1 MAVLGQIRKRSFFLI
16 LVIGMALF
24 AFVIAD
30 VFNRAGPNSSSDDPI
45 GVVNDI
51 DMDLNYFRSL
61 VEQTERSY
69 NLSTM
74 ESVSTVWD
82 QLVKSTI
89 FNQQFKYLGI
99 DAGKE
104 QIEMMLSQNE
114 SITNDPRFQNSSG
127 IFDFGLFVNF
137 LAQLEIENPAAFQ
150 DWKLQEE
157 SLVAIAKENIYFNLI
172 KAATGVTE
180 KEGKDSYHLDNDKIN
195 LKYVSVSYKD
205 IDDSLFTVTENEIR
219 KYINQNRNKYE
230 TQSSRGLSYVIFP
243 EIPSKSDEDEIRS
256 ELEKLLYDRVE
267 YNDVSKLTDTIL
279 GLKDVKE
286 ISEFIDRYSEDPFDS
301 IYKPK
306 GNLANDYADILYGLN
321 PGDVFGPYKDGN
333 KYKISRFLDRKKGG
347 SIRASHILISYSGA
361 TRANSLVTRNK
372 NEAEEIAKKIYS
384 KVRKNVGN
392 FSRLAAENSDG
403 PSKNLGGDLGFFQ
416 EGTMT
421 QKFYSFCEKARV
433 GRVGLVET
441 EFGFHI
447 IHVTDKKDIVLVAD
461 ITREIIPS
469 EETSNKVFM
478 NVTKFEIEAKEKDFI
493 TTAENYKYKVQDVNK
508 VEVLEENL
516 PGLFRQRNIV
526 QWAFDKETK
535 VGDIRKFSI
544 SSGGY
549 AVVRLNKVSAEGD
562 VDIEN
567 NMEEV
572 KNLLIRTKKINYIK
586 QNYSEIKTLDE
597 FSQLLNKEIETASAL
612 TQNNTVLVG
621 SGEEPYIIGAAFS
634 MDLNQPSELLEGKN
648 AIFMIEVN
656 YKEKAP
662 ELSNYIA
669 YKNAL
674 RTSKRNEIASSLS
687 IFDAL
692 KSASEIVDNRK
703 IYY

>member
-172 KAATGVTE
+172 KAATEVTE

-219 KYINQNRNKYE
+219 KYINQNRKKYE

-361 TRANSLVTRNK
+361 TRANSFVTRNK

-384 KVRKNVGN
+384 KARKNVGN

-447 IHVTDKKDIVLVAD
+447 IHVTDKKDIVLIAD
-461 ITREIIPS
+461 LTREIIPS

-478 NVTKFEIEAKEKDFI
+478 NVTKFEIEAKEKDFLP
-493 TTAENYKYKVQDVNK
+493 TAENYKYKVQDVNK

-612 TQNNTVLVG
+612 TQNNTILVG
-621 SGEEPYIIGAAFS
+621 SGEEPYVIGAAFS

>member
-74 ESVSTVWD
+74 ESVSNVWD

-89 FNQQFKYLGI
+89 FNQQFEYLGI

-114 SITNDPRFQNSSG
+114 SITNDPRFQNSSE

-361 TRANSLVTRNK
+361 TRANSFVTRNK

-384 KVRKNVGN
+384 KARKNVGN

-493 TTAENYKYKVQDVNK
+493 TTAENYKYKVQDVNN

-612 TQNNTVLVG
+612 TQNNTILVG
-621 SGEEPYIIGAAFS
+621 SGEEPYVIGAAFS

>member
-30 VFNRAGPNSSSDDPI
+30 VFNRAGPNSSSDEPI
-45 GVVNDI
+45 GIVNDADI
-51 DMDLNYFRSL
+51 DLDNFRRL

-74 ESVSTVWD
+74 ESVNTVWD
-82 QLVKSTI
+82 QLIKSTI
-89 FNQQFKYLGI
+89 FNEQFKNLGI

-114 SITNDPRFQNSSG
+114 SIINDPRFQNSSG

-137 LAQLEIENPAAFQ
+137 LSQLEVENPAAFQ

-157 SLVAIAKENIYFNLI
+157 SIVAIAKENIYFNLI
-172 KAATGVTE
+172 KAATEVTE

-195 LKYVSVSYKD
+195 LKYVSISYKD
-205 IDDSLFTVTENEIR
+205 IDDTLFSVSDNEIK
-219 KYINQNRNKYE
+219 KYINQNRKEYE
-230 TQSSRGLSYVIFP
+230 IKSSRGLSYILFP
-243 EIPSKSDEDEIRS
+243 EIPSKSDEDQIRS
-256 ELEKLLYDRVE
+256 QLEKLLNDRIE
-267 YNDVSKLTDTIL
+267 YNDVSKLTDTIP
-279 GLKDVKE
+279 GLKYVNE
-286 ISEFIDRYSEDPFDS
+286 ISEFVDRYSEDPFDS
-301 IYKPK
+301 LYKPK
-306 GNLANDYADILYGLN
+306 GNLSNEYADILYGLN

-347 SIRASHILISYSGA
+347 SIRASHILISYQGA
-361 TRANSLVTRNK
+361 TRANPSVTRNK
-372 NEAEEIAKKIYS
+372 KEAEEIANKIYY
-384 KVRKNVGN
+384 KARRNIKN
-392 FSRLAAENSDG
+392 FAQLAAENSDG

-421 QKFYSFCEKARV
+421 EKFYSFCAKSRV

-441 EFGFHI
+441 EFGYHI
-447 IHVTDKKDIVLVAD
+447 IHVTDKKDIVLIAD

-478 NVTKFEIEAKEKDFI
+478 DVTRFEIEAKEKDFL
-493 TTAENYKYKVQDVNK
+493 TTAEKYKYKVQEVDK
-508 VEVLEENL
+508 IEVLEENL
-516 PGLFRQRNIV
+516 PGLFRQRSVV
-526 QWAFDKETK
+526 QWAFDEQTK

-544 SSGGY
+544 SNGGY
-549 AVVRLNKVSAEGD
+549 AVVLLDKVFETGEIDFENKK
-562 VDIEN
+562 
-567 NMEEV
+567 EEV
-572 KNLLIRTKKINYIK
+572 KNLLIRNKKIKYINDK
-586 QNYSEIKTLDE
+586 YSEIKTLDE
-597 FSQLLNKEIETASAL
+597 LSESLDKEIQTASAL

-634 MDLNQPSELLEGKN
+634 MDLNQPSKLIEGEN
-648 AIFMIEVN
+648 GVYMIEVSS
-656 YKEKAP
+656 KEKAP
-662 ELSNYIA
+662 DLSNYTA

-674 RTSKRNEIASSLS
+674 RASKRAEIASSLS

>member
-74 ESVSTVWD
+74 ESVSNVWD

-89 FNQQFKYLGI
+89 FNQQFEYLGI

-361 TRANSLVTRNK
+361 TRANSSVTRNK

-567 NMEEV
+567 NMGEV

>member
-74 ESVSTVWD
+74 ESVSNVWD

-89 FNQQFKYLGI
+89 FNQQFEYLGI

-361 TRANSLVTRNK
+361 TRANSFVTRNK

-384 KVRKNVGN
+384 KARKNVGN

-549 AVVRLNKVSAEGD
+549 AVVKLNKVSTDGD

>member
-1 MAVLGQIRKRSFFLI
+1 
-16 LVIGMALF
+16 
-24 AFVIAD
+24 
-30 VFNRAGPNSSSDDPI
+30 
-45 GVVNDI
+45 
-51 DMDLNYFRSL
+51 
-61 VEQTERSY
+61 
-69 NLSTM
+69 
-74 ESVSTVWD
+74 
-82 QLVKSTI
+82 
-89 FNQQFKYLGI
+89 
-99 DAGKE
+99 
-104 QIEMMLSQNE
+104 
-114 SITNDPRFQNSSG
+114 
-127 IFDFGLFVNF
+127 
-137 LAQLEIENPAAFQ
+137 
-150 DWKLQEE
+150 
-157 SLVAIAKENIYFNLI
+157 
-172 KAATGVTE
+172 
-180 KEGKDSYHLDNDKIN
+180 
-195 LKYVSVSYKD
+195 
-205 IDDSLFTVTENEIR
+205 
-219 KYINQNRNKYE
+219 
-230 TQSSRGLSYVIFP
+230 
-243 EIPSKSDEDEIRS
+243 
-256 ELEKLLYDRVE
+256 
-267 YNDVSKLTDTIL
+267 
-279 GLKDVKE
+279 
-286 ISEFIDRYSEDPFDS
+286 
-301 IYKPK
+301 
-306 GNLANDYADILYGLN
+306 
-321 PGDVFGPYKDGN
+321 
-333 KYKISRFLDRKKGG
+333 
-347 SIRASHILISYSGA
+347 
-361 TRANSLVTRNK
+361 
-372 NEAEEIAKKIYS
+372 
-384 KVRKNVGN
+384 
-392 FSRLAAENSDG
+392 
-403 PSKNLGGDLGFFQ
+403 
-416 EGTMT
+416 MT

-493 TTAENYKYKVQDVNK
+493 TTAENYKYKVQDVNN

-567 NMEEV
+567 NMGEV

-692 KSASEIVDNRK
+692 KSASEIEDNRK

>member
-30 VFNRAGPNSSSDDPI
+30 VFNRAGPNSSSDEPI
-45 GVVNDI
+45 GIVNDTDI
-51 DMDLNYFRSL
+51 DLDNFRRL

-74 ESVSTVWD
+74 ESVNTVWD
-82 QLVKSTI
+82 QLIKSTI
-89 FNQQFKYLGI
+89 FNEQFKNLGI

-114 SITNDPRFQNSSG
+114 SIINDPRFQNSSG

-137 LAQLEIENPAAFQ
+137 LSQLEVENPAAFQ

-157 SLVAIAKENIYFNLI
+157 SIVAIAKENIYFNLI
-172 KAATGVTE
+172 KAATEVTE

-195 LKYVSVSYKD
+195 LKYVSISYKD
-205 IDDSLFTVTENEIR
+205 IDDTLFSVSDNEIK
-219 KYINQNRNKYE
+219 KYINQNRKEYE
-230 TQSSRGLSYVIFP
+230 IKSSRGLSYILFP
-243 EIPSKSDEDEIRS
+243 EIPSKSDEDQIRS
-256 ELEKLLYDRVE
+256 QLEKLLNDRIE
-267 YNDVSKLTDTIL
+267 YNDVSKLTDTIP
-279 GLKDVKE
+279 GLKYVNE
-286 ISEFIDRYSEDPFDS
+286 ISEFVDRYSEDPFDS
-301 IYKPK
+301 LYKPK
-306 GNLANDYADILYGLN
+306 GNLSNEYADILYGLN

-347 SIRASHILISYSGA
+347 SIRASHILISYQGA
-361 TRANSLVTRNK
+361 TRANPSVTRNK
-372 NEAEEIAKKIYS
+372 KEAEEIANKIYY
-384 KVRKNVGN
+384 KARRNIKN
-392 FSRLAAENSDG
+392 FAQLAAENSDG

-421 QKFYSFCEKARV
+421 EKFYSFCAKSRV

-441 EFGFHI
+441 EFGYHI
-447 IHVTDKKDIVLVAD
+447 IHVTDKKDIVLIAD

-478 NVTKFEIEAKEKDFI
+478 DVTRFEIEAKEKDFL
-493 TTAENYKYKVQDVNK
+493 TTAEKYKYKVQEVDK
-508 VEVLEENL
+508 IEVLEENL
-516 PGLFRQRNIV
+516 PGLFRQRSIV
-526 QWAFDKETK
+526 QWAFDEQTK

-544 SSGGY
+544 SNGGY
-549 AVVRLNKVSAEGD
+549 AVVLLDKVFETGEIDFENKK
-562 VDIEN
+562 
-567 NMEEV
+567 EEV
-572 KNLLIRTKKINYIK
+572 KNLLIRNKKIKYINDK
-586 QNYSEIKTLDE
+586 YSEIKTLDE
-597 FSQLLNKEIETASAL
+597 LSESLDKEIQTASAL

-634 MDLNQPSELLEGKN
+634 MDLNQPSKLIEGEN
-648 AIFMIEVN
+648 GVYMIEVSS
-656 YKEKAP
+656 KEKAP
-662 ELSNYIA
+662 DLSNYIA

-674 RTSKRNEIASSLS
+674 RASKRAEIASSLS

>member
-74 ESVSTVWD
+74 ESVSNVWD

-89 FNQQFKYLGI
+89 FNQQFEYLGI

-127 IFDFGLFVNF
+127 IFDFGLFINF

-172 KAATGVTE
+172 KAATEVTE

-321 PGDVFGPYKDGN
+321 PGDVFGPYKDDN

-361 TRANSLVTRNK
+361 TRANSFVTRNK

-384 KVRKNVGN
+384 KARKNVGN

-478 NVTKFEIEAKEKDFI
+478 NVTKFEIEAKEKDFL

-549 AVVRLNKVSAEGD
+549 AVVTLNRVSAEGD

-612 TQNNTVLVG
+612 TQNNTILVG
-621 SGEEPYIIGAAFS
+621 SGEEPYVIGAAFS

-648 AIFMIEVN
+648 AVFMVEVN

>member
-74 ESVSTVWD
+74 ESVSNVWD

-89 FNQQFKYLGI
+89 FNQQFEYLGI

-114 SITNDPRFQNSSG
+114 SITNDPRFQNSSE

-361 TRANSLVTRNK
+361 TRANSFVTRNK

-384 KVRKNVGN
+384 KARKNVGN

-493 TTAENYKYKVQDVNK
+493 TTAENYKYKVQDVNN

-549 AVVRLNKVSAEGD
+549 AVVRLNKASAEGD

-612 TQNNTVLVG
+612 TQNNTILVG
-621 SGEEPYIIGAAFS
+621 SGEEPYVIGAAFS

>member
-74 ESVSTVWD
+74 ESVSNVWD

-89 FNQQFKYLGI
+89 FNQQFEYLGI

-114 SITNDPRFQNSSG
+114 SITNDPRFQNSSE

-361 TRANSLVTRNK
+361 TRANSFVTRNK

-384 KVRKNVGN
+384 KARKNVGN

-493 TTAENYKYKVQDVNK
+493 TTAENYKYKVQDVNN

-562 VDIEN
+562 VDIKN

>member
-219 KYINQNRNKYE
+219 KYINQNRKKYE

-361 TRANSLVTRNK
+361 TRANSFVTRNK

-384 KVRKNVGN
+384 KARKNVGN

>member
-74 ESVSTVWD
+74 ESVSNVWD

-219 KYINQNRNKYE
+219 KYINQNRKKYE

-361 TRANSLVTRNK
+361 TRANSFVTRNK

-493 TTAENYKYKVQDVNK
+493 TTAENYKYKVQDVNN

-612 TQNNTVLVG
+612 TQNNTILVG
-621 SGEEPYIIGAAFS
+621 SGEEPYVIGAAFS

>member
-74 ESVSTVWD
+74 ESVNTVWD

-114 SITNDPRFQNSSG
+114 SITNDPRFQNSSE

-361 TRANSLVTRNK
+361 TRANSFVTRNK

-384 KVRKNVGN
+384 KARKNVGN

-493 TTAENYKYKVQDVNK
+493 TTAENYKYKVQDVNN

-549 AVVRLNKVSAEGD
+549 AVVRLNKASAEGD

-612 TQNNTVLVG
+612 TQNNTILVG
-621 SGEEPYIIGAAFS
+621 SGEEPYVIGAAFS

>member
-321 PGDVFGPYKDGN
+321 PGDVFGPYKDDN

>member
-61 VEQTERSY
+61 VEQTERNY

-74 ESVSTVWD
+74 ESVSNVWD

-114 SITNDPRFQNSSG
+114 SITNDPRFQNSSE

-361 TRANSLVTRNK
+361 TRANSFVTRNK

-384 KVRKNVGN
+384 KARKNVGN

-562 VDIEN
+562 VDIKN

>member
-30 VFNRAGPNSSSDDPI
+30 VFNRAGPNSSSDEPI
-45 GVVNDI
+45 GIVNDTDI
-51 DMDLNYFRSL
+51 DLDNFRRL

-74 ESVSTVWD
+74 ESVNTVWD
-82 QLVKSTI
+82 QLIKSTI
-89 FNQQFKYLGI
+89 FNEQFKNLGI

-114 SITNDPRFQNSSG
+114 SIINDPRFQNSSG

-137 LAQLEIENPAAFQ
+137 LSQLEVENPAAFQ

-157 SLVAIAKENIYFNLI
+157 SIVAIAKENIYFNLI
-172 KAATGVTE
+172 KAATEVTE

-195 LKYVSVSYKD
+195 LKYVSISYKD
-205 IDDSLFTVTENEIR
+205 IDDTLFSVSDNEIK
-219 KYINQNRNKYE
+219 KYINQNRKEYE
-230 TQSSRGLSYVIFP
+230 IKSSRGLSYILFP
-243 EIPSKSDEDEIRS
+243 EIPSKSDEDQIRS
-256 ELEKLLYDRVE
+256 QLEKLLNDRIE
-267 YNDVSKLTDTIL
+267 YNDVSKLTDTIP
-279 GLKDVKE
+279 GLKYVNE
-286 ISEFIDRYSEDPFDS
+286 ISEFVDRYSEDPFDS
-301 IYKPK
+301 LYKPK
-306 GNLANDYADILYGLN
+306 GNLSNEYADILYGLN

-347 SIRASHILISYSGA
+347 SIRASHILISYQGA
-361 TRANSLVTRNK
+361 TRANPSVTRNK
-372 NEAEEIAKKIYS
+372 KEAEEIANKIYY
-384 KVRKNVGN
+384 KARRNIKN
-392 FSRLAAENSDG
+392 FAQLAAENSDG

-421 QKFYSFCEKARV
+421 EKFYSFCAKSRV

-441 EFGFHI
+441 EFGYHI
-447 IHVTDKKDIVLVAD
+447 IHVTDKKDIVLIAD

-478 NVTKFEIEAKEKDFI
+478 DVTRFEIEAKEKDFL
-493 TTAENYKYKVQDVNK
+493 TTAEKYKYKVQEVDK
-508 VEVLEENL
+508 IEVLEENL
-516 PGLFRQRNIV
+516 PGLFRQRSIV
-526 QWAFDKETK
+526 QWAFDEQTK

-544 SSGGY
+544 SNGGY
-549 AVVRLNKVSAEGD
+549 AVVLLDKVFETGEIDFENKK
-562 VDIEN
+562 
-567 NMEEV
+567 EEV
-572 KNLLIRTKKINYIK
+572 KNLLIRNKKIKYINDK
-586 QNYSEIKTLDE
+586 YSEIKTLDE
-597 FSQLLNKEIETASAL
+597 FSESLNKEIQTASAL

-634 MDLNQPSELLEGKN
+634 MDLNQPSKLIEGEN
-648 AIFMIEVN
+648 GVYMIEVSS
-656 YKEKAP
+656 KEKAP
-662 ELSNYIA
+662 DLSNYIA

-674 RTSKRNEIASSLS
+674 RASKRAEIASSLS

>member
-30 VFNRAGPNSSSDDPI
+30 VFNRAGPNSSSDEPI
-45 GVVNDI
+45 GIVNDADI
-51 DMDLNYFRSL
+51 DLDNFRRL

-74 ESVSTVWD
+74 ESVNTVWD
-82 QLVKSTI
+82 QLIKSTI
-89 FNQQFKYLGI
+89 FNEQFKNLGI

-114 SITNDPRFQNSSG
+114 SIINDPRFQNSSG

-137 LAQLEIENPAAFQ
+137 LSQLEVENPVAFQ

-157 SLVAIAKENIYFNLI
+157 SIVAIAKENIYFNLI
-172 KAATGVTE
+172 KAATEVTE

-195 LKYVSVSYKD
+195 LKYVSISYKD
-205 IDDSLFTVTENEIR
+205 IDDTLFSISDNEIK
-219 KYINQNRNKYE
+219 KYINQNRKEYE
-230 TQSSRGLSYVIFP
+230 IKSSRGLSYILFP
-243 EIPSKSDEDEIRS
+243 EIPSKSDEDQIRS
-256 ELEKLLYDRVE
+256 QLEKLLNDRIE
-267 YNDVSKLTDTIL
+267 YNDVSKLTDTIP
-279 GLKDVKE
+279 GLKDVNE
-286 ISEFIDRYSEDPFDS
+286 ISEFVDRYSEDPFDS
-301 IYKPK
+301 LYKPK
-306 GNLANDYADILYGLN
+306 GNLSNEYADILYGLN

-347 SIRASHILISYSGA
+347 SIRASHILISYQGA
-361 TRANSLVTRNK
+361 TRANPSVTRNK
-372 NEAEEIAKKIYS
+372 KEAEEIANKIYY
-384 KVRKNVGN
+384 KARRNIKN
-392 FSRLAAENSDG
+392 FAQLAAENSDG

-421 QKFYSFCEKARV
+421 EKFYSFCAKSRV

-441 EFGFHI
+441 EFGYHI
-447 IHVTDKKDIVLVAD
+447 IHVTDKKDIVLIAD
-461 ITREIIPS
+461 VTREIIPS

-478 NVTKFEIEAKEKDFI
+478 DVTRFEIEAKEKDFL
-493 TTAENYKYKVQDVNK
+493 TTAEKYKYKVQEVDK
-508 VEVLEENL
+508 IEVLEENL
-516 PGLFRQRNIV
+516 PGLFRQRSVV
-526 QWAFDKETK
+526 QWAFDEQTK

-544 SSGGY
+544 SNGGY
-549 AVVRLNKVSAEGD
+549 AVVLLDKVFETGD
-562 VDIEN
+562 IDFEN
-567 NMEEV
+567 SKEEV
-572 KNLLIRTKKINYIK
+572 KNLLIRNKKIKYINDK
-586 QNYSEIKTLDE
+586 YSEIKTLDE
-597 FSQLLNKEIETASAL
+597 FSESLDKEIQTASAL

-634 MDLNQPSELLEGKN
+634 MDLNQPSKLIEGEN
-648 AIFMIEVN
+648 GVYMIEVSS
-656 YKEKAP
+656 KEKAP
-662 ELSNYIA
+662 DLSNYTA

-674 RTSKRNEIASSLS
+674 RASKRAEIASSLS

>member
-30 VFNRAGPNSSSDDPI
+30 VFNRAGPNSSSDEPI
-45 GVVNDI
+45 GIVNDTDI
-51 DMDLNYFRSL
+51 DLDNFRRL

-74 ESVSTVWD
+74 ESVNTVWD
-82 QLVKSTI
+82 QLIKSTI
-89 FNQQFKYLGI
+89 FNEQFKNLGI

-114 SITNDPRFQNSSG
+114 SIINDPRFQNSSG

-137 LAQLEIENPAAFQ
+137 LSQLEVENPAAFQ

-157 SLVAIAKENIYFNLI
+157 SIVAIAKENIYLNLI
-172 KAATGVTE
+172 KAATEVTE

-195 LKYVSVSYKD
+195 LKYVSISYKD
-205 IDDSLFTVTENEIR
+205 IDDTLFSVSDNEIK
-219 KYINQNRNKYE
+219 KYINQNKKKYE
-230 TQSSRGLSYVIFP
+230 IKSSRGLSYTLFP
-243 EIPSKSDEDEIRS
+243 EIPSKSDEDQIRS
-256 ELEKLLYDRVE
+256 QLEKLLYDRIE
-267 YNDVSKLTDTIL
+267 YNDVSKLTDTIP
-279 GLKDVKE
+279 GLKDVNE
-286 ISEFIDRYSEDPFDS
+286 ISEFVDRYSEDPFDS
-301 IYKPK
+301 LYKPK
-306 GNLANDYADILYGLN
+306 GNLSNEYADILYGLN

-347 SIRASHILISYSGA
+347 SIRASHILISYQGA
-361 TRANSLVTRNK
+361 TRANPSVTRNK
-372 NEAEEIAKKIYS
+372 KEAEEIANKIYY
-384 KVRKNVGN
+384 KARRNIKN
-392 FSRLAAENSDG
+392 FAQLAAENSDG

-421 QKFYSFCEKARV
+421 EKFYSFCAKSRV

-441 EFGFHI
+441 EFGYHI
-447 IHVTDKKDIVLVAD
+447 IHVTDKKDIVLIAD

-478 NVTKFEIEAKEKDFI
+478 DVTRFEIEAKEKDFL
-493 TTAENYKYKVQDVNK
+493 TTAEKYKYKVQEVDK
-508 VEVLEENL
+508 IEVLEENL

-526 QWAFDKETK
+526 QWAFDEETK

-544 SSGGY
+544 SNGGY
-549 AVVRLNKVSAEGD
+549 AVVLLDKVFGTGD
-562 VDIEN
+562 IDFEN
-567 NMEEV
+567 NKEEV
-572 KNLLIRTKKINYIK
+572 KNLLIRNKKIKYIK
-586 QNYSEIKTLDE
+586 DKYSEIKTLDE
-597 FSQLLNKEIETASAL
+597 FSESLDKEIETASAL

-634 MDLNQPSELLEGKN
+634 MDLNQPSKLIEGKN
-648 AIFMIEVN
+648 GLYMIEVSS
-656 YKEKAP
+656 KEKAP
-662 ELSNYIA
+662 DLSNYIA

-674 RTSKRNEIASSLS
+674 RASKRAEIANSLS

-692 KSASEIVDNRK
+692 KSASEIVDIRK

>member
-74 ESVSTVWD
+74 ESVSNVWD

-89 FNQQFKYLGI
+89 FNQQFEYLGI

-114 SITNDPRFQNSSG
+114 SITNDPRFQNSSE

-243 EIPSKSDEDEIRS
+243 EIPSKSDEDEIRF

-361 TRANSLVTRNK
+361 TRANSFVTRNK

-384 KVRKNVGN
+384 KARKNVGN

-493 TTAENYKYKVQDVNK
+493 TTAENYKYKVQDVNN

-562 VDIEN
+562 VDIKN

>member
-74 ESVSTVWD
+74 ESVSNVWD

-89 FNQQFKYLGI
+89 FNQQFEYLGI

-384 KVRKNVGN
+384 KARKNVGN

>member
-30 VFNRAGPNSSSDDPI
+30 VFNRAGPNSSSDEPI
-45 GVVNDI
+45 GIVNDADI
-51 DMDLNYFRSL
+51 DLDNFRRL

-74 ESVSTVWD
+74 ESVNTVWD
-82 QLVKSTI
+82 QLIKSTI
-89 FNQQFKYLGI
+89 FNEQFKNLGI

-114 SITNDPRFQNSSG
+114 SIINDPRFQNSSG

-137 LAQLEIENPAAFQ
+137 LSQLELENPAAFQ

-157 SLVAIAKENIYFNLI
+157 SIVAIAKENIYFNLI
-172 KAATGVTE
+172 KAATEVTE

-195 LKYVSVSYKD
+195 LKYVSISYKD
-205 IDDSLFTVTENEIR
+205 IDDTLFSVSDNEIK
-219 KYINQNRNKYE
+219 KYINQNRKEYE
-230 TQSSRGLSYVIFP
+230 IKSSRGLSYILFP
-243 EIPSKSDEDEIRS
+243 EIPSKSDEDQIRS
-256 ELEKLLYDRVE
+256 QLEKLLNDRIE
-267 YNDVSKLTDTIL
+267 YNDVSKLTDTIP
-279 GLKDVKE
+279 GLKDVNE
-286 ISEFIDRYSEDPFDS
+286 ISEFVDRYSEDPFDS
-301 IYKPK
+301 LYKPK
-306 GNLANDYADILYGLN
+306 GNLSNEYADILYGLN

-347 SIRASHILISYSGA
+347 SIRASHILISYQGA
-361 TRANSLVTRNK
+361 TRANPSVTRNK
-372 NEAEEIAKKIYS
+372 KEAEEIANKIYY
-384 KVRKNVGN
+384 KARRNIKN
-392 FSRLAAENSDG
+392 FAQLAAENSDG

-421 QKFYSFCEKARV
+421 EKFYSFCAKSRV

-441 EFGFHI
+441 EFGYHI
-447 IHVTDKKDIVLVAD
+447 IHVTDKKDIVLIAD

-478 NVTKFEIEAKEKDFI
+478 DVTRFEIEAKEKDFL
-493 TTAENYKYKVQDVNK
+493 TTAEKYKYKVQEVDK
-508 VEVLEENL
+508 IEVLEENL
-516 PGLFRQRNIV
+516 PGLFRQRSIV
-526 QWAFDKETK
+526 QWAFDEQTK

-544 SSGGY
+544 SNGGY
-549 AVVRLNKVSAEGD
+549 AVVLLDKVFETGEIDFENKK
-562 VDIEN
+562 
-567 NMEEV
+567 EEV
-572 KNLLIRTKKINYIK
+572 KNLLIRNKKIKYINDK
-586 QNYSEIKTLDE
+586 YSEIKTLDE
-597 FSQLLNKEIETASAL
+597 LSESLDKEIQTASAL

-634 MDLNQPSELLEGKN
+634 MDLNQPSKLIEGEN
-648 AIFMIEVN
+648 GVYMIEVSS
-656 YKEKAP
+656 KEKAP
-662 ELSNYIA
+662 DLSNYTA

-674 RTSKRNEIASSLS
+674 RASKRAEIASSLS

>member
-74 ESVSTVWD
+74 ESVSNVWD

-89 FNQQFKYLGI
+89 FNQQFEYLGI

-219 KYINQNRNKYE
+219 KYINQNRKKYE

-361 TRANSLVTRNK
+361 TRANSFVTRNK

-384 KVRKNVGN
+384 KARKNVGN

-562 VDIEN
+562 VDIKN

-656 YKEKAP
+656 SKEKAP

>member
-30 VFNRAGPNSSSDDPI
+30 VFNRAGPNSSSDEPI
-45 GVVNDI
+45 GIVNDADI
-51 DMDLNYFRSL
+51 DLDNFRRL

-74 ESVSTVWD
+74 ESVNTVWD
-82 QLVKSTI
+82 QLIKSTI
-89 FNQQFKYLGI
+89 FNEQFKNLGI

-114 SITNDPRFQNSSG
+114 SIINDPRFQNSSG

-137 LAQLEIENPAAFQ
+137 LSQLEVENPAAFQ

-157 SLVAIAKENIYFNLI
+157 SIVAIAKENIYFNLI
-172 KAATGVTE
+172 KAATEVTE

-195 LKYVSVSYKD
+195 LKYVSISYKD
-205 IDDSLFTVTENEIR
+205 IDDTLFSVSDNEIK
-219 KYINQNRNKYE
+219 KYINQNRKEYE
-230 TQSSRGLSYVIFP
+230 IKSSRGLSYILFP
-243 EIPSKSDEDEIRS
+243 EIPSKSDEDQIRS
-256 ELEKLLYDRVE
+256 QLEKLLNDRIE
-267 YNDVSKLTDTIL
+267 YNDVSKLTDTIP
-279 GLKDVKE
+279 GLKYVNE
-286 ISEFIDRYSEDPFDS
+286 ISEFVDRYSEDPFDS
-301 IYKPK
+301 LYKPK
-306 GNLANDYADILYGLN
+306 GNLSNEYADILYGLN

-347 SIRASHILISYSGA
+347 SIRASHILISYQGA
-361 TRANSLVTRNK
+361 TRANPSVTRNK
-372 NEAEEIAKKIYS
+372 KEAEEIANKIYY
-384 KVRKNVGN
+384 KARRNIKN
-392 FSRLAAENSDG
+392 FAQLAAENSDG

-421 QKFYSFCEKARV
+421 EKFYSFCAKSRV

-441 EFGFHI
+441 EFGYHI
-447 IHVTDKKDIVLVAD
+447 IHVTDKKDIVLIAD

-478 NVTKFEIEAKEKDFI
+478 DVTRFEIEAKEKDFL
-493 TTAENYKYKVQDVNK
+493 TTAEKYKYKVQEVDK
-508 VEVLEENL
+508 IEVLEENL
-516 PGLFRQRNIV
+516 PGLFRQRSIV
-526 QWAFDKETK
+526 QWAFDEQTK

-544 SSGGY
+544 SNGGY
-549 AVVRLNKVSAEGD
+549 AVVLLDKVFETGEIDFENKK
-562 VDIEN
+562 
-567 NMEEV
+567 EEV
-572 KNLLIRTKKINYIK
+572 KNLLIRNKKIKYINDK
-586 QNYSEIKTLDE
+586 YSEIKTLDE
-597 FSQLLNKEIETASAL
+597 LSESLDKEIQTASAL

-634 MDLNQPSELLEGKN
+634 MDLNQPSKLIEGEN
-648 AIFMIEVN
+648 GVYMIEVSS
-656 YKEKAP
+656 KEKAP
-662 ELSNYIA
+662 DLSNYTA

-674 RTSKRNEIASSLS
+674 RASKRAEIASSLS

>member
-30 VFNRAGPNSSSDDPI
+30 VFNRAGPNSSSDEPI
-45 GVVNDI
+45 GIVNDTDI
-51 DMDLNYFRSL
+51 DLDNFRRL

-74 ESVSTVWD
+74 ESVNTVWD
-82 QLVKSTI
+82 QLIKSTI
-89 FNQQFKYLGI
+89 FNEQFKNLGI

-114 SITNDPRFQNSSG
+114 SIINDPRFQNSSG

-137 LAQLEIENPAAFQ
+137 LSQLEVENPAAFQ

-157 SLVAIAKENIYFNLI
+157 SIVAIAKENIYFNLI
-172 KAATGVTE
+172 KAATEVTE

-195 LKYVSVSYKD
+195 LKYVSISYKD
-205 IDDSLFTVTENEIR
+205 IDDTLFSISDNEIK
-219 KYINQNRNKYE
+219 KYINQNRKEYE
-230 TQSSRGLSYVIFP
+230 IKSSRGLSYILFP
-243 EIPSKSDEDEIRS
+243 EIPSKSDEDQIRS
-256 ELEKLLYDRVE
+256 QLEKLLNDRIE
-267 YNDVSKLTDTIL
+267 YNDVSKLTDTIP
-279 GLKDVKE
+279 GLKDVNE
-286 ISEFIDRYSEDPFDS
+286 ISEFVDRYSEDPFDS
-301 IYKPK
+301 LYKPK
-306 GNLANDYADILYGLN
+306 GNLSNEYADILYGLN

-347 SIRASHILISYSGA
+347 SIRASHILISYQGA
-361 TRANSLVTRNK
+361 TRANPSVTRNK
-372 NEAEEIAKKIYS
+372 KEAEEIANKIYY
-384 KVRKNVGN
+384 KARRNIKN
-392 FSRLAAENSDG
+392 FAQLAAENSDG

-421 QKFYSFCEKARV
+421 EKFYSFCAKSRV

-441 EFGFHI
+441 EFGYHI
-447 IHVTDKKDIVLVAD
+447 IHVTDKKDIVLIAD
-461 ITREIIPS
+461 VSREIIPS

-478 NVTKFEIEAKEKDFI
+478 DVTRFEIEAKEKDFL
-493 TTAENYKYKVQDVNK
+493 TTAEKYKYKVQEVDK
-508 VEVLEENL
+508 IEVLEENL
-516 PGLFRQRNIV
+516 PGLFRQRSIV
-526 QWAFDKETK
+526 QWAFDEQTK

-544 SSGGY
+544 SNGGY
-549 AVVRLNKVSAEGD
+549 AVVLLDKVFETGEIDFENKK
-562 VDIEN
+562 
-567 NMEEV
+567 EEV
-572 KNLLIRTKKINYIK
+572 KNLLIRNKKIKYINDK
-586 QNYSEIKTLDE
+586 YSEIKTLDE
-597 FSQLLNKEIETASAL
+597 LSESLDKEIQTASAL

-634 MDLNQPSELLEGKN
+634 MDLNQPSKLIEGEN
-648 AIFMIEVN
+648 GVYMIEVSS
-656 YKEKAP
+656 KEKAP
-662 ELSNYIA
+662 DLSNYTA

-674 RTSKRNEIASSLS
+674 RASKRAEIASSLS

>member
-74 ESVSTVWD
+74 ESVSNVWD

-219 KYINQNRNKYE
+219 KYINQNRKKYE

-361 TRANSLVTRNK
+361 TRANSFVTRNK

-493 TTAENYKYKVQDVNK
+493 TTAENYKYKVQDVNN

>member
-30 VFNRAGPNSSSDDPI
+30 VFNRAGPNSPSNEPI
-45 GVVNDI
+45 GSVNDI
-51 DMDLNYFRSL
+51 DIDLDYFRRL

-74 ESVSTVWD
+74 ESVNSVWD
-82 QLVKSTI
+82 QVIKSSI
-89 FNQQFKYLGI
+89 FNQEFKILGI

-114 SITNDPRFQNSSG
+114 SIVNDPRFQNSSG

-137 LAQLEIENPAAFQ
+137 LAQLELENPTAFQ

-157 SLVAIAKENIYFNLI
+157 SIVAIAKENIYFNLI
-172 KAATGVTE
+172 KAATEVTE
-180 KEGKDSYHLDNDKIN
+180 KEGRDSYHLDNDKIN

-205 IDDSLFTVTENEIR
+205 IDDSLFSVSDNEIR
-219 KYINQNRNKYE
+219 KYINQNRKRYE
-230 TQSSRGLSYVIFP
+230 TKSLRGLSYVIFP
-243 EIPSKSDEDEIRS
+243 EIPSKSDESEIRS
-256 ELEKLLYDRVE
+256 QLEKLLYNRVE
-267 YNDVSKLTDTIL
+267 YNDVSKLTDTIP
-279 GLKDVKE
+279 GLKDVEE
-286 ISEFIDRYSEDPFDS
+286 ISEFIERYSEDPFDS
-301 IYKPK
+301 LYKPK

-321 PGDVFGPYKDGN
+321 SGDVFGPYKDGN

-347 SIRASHILISYSGA
+347 SIRASHILISYKGA
-361 TRANSLVTRNK
+361 SRANPSVTRDK
-372 NEAEEIAKKIYS
+372 KEAQEIAKKIYS
-384 KVRKNVGN
+384 KARKNVKN
-392 FSRLAAENSDG
+392 FSQLAIENSDG
-403 PSKNLGGDLGFFQ
+403 PSKNMGGDLGFFQ

-421 QKFYSFCEKARV
+421 EKFYSFCEKARV
-433 GRVGLVET
+433 GRVGLIET
-441 EFGFHI
+441 EFGYHI
-447 IHVTDKKDIVLVAD
+447 IHVTDKKDLVLIAD

-478 NVTKFEIEAKEKDFI
+478 DVTKFEIEAKDKNFLK
-493 TTAENYKYKVQDVNK
+493 TAENYKYKVQEVDK
-508 VEVLEENL
+508 IEVLEENL

-526 QWAFDKETK
+526 QWAFNEETK
-535 VGDIRKFSI
+535 IGDIRKFSI

-549 AVVRLNKVSAEGD
+549 AVVKLNKIFTDGD

-567 NMEEV
+567 NIEEV
-572 KNLLIRTKKINYIK
+572 KKILIRTKKIQYLKKNYA
-586 QNYSEIKTLDE
+586 EVKTLDE
-597 FSQLLNKEIETASAL
+597 FSQLLGKEIETASAL

-634 MDLNQPSELLEGKN
+634 MDLNQPSKLLEGKN
-648 AIFMIEVN
+648 AIFMLEVN
-656 YKEKAP
+656 SREKAP

-674 RTSKRNEIASSLS
+674 RASKRAEIASSLS
-687 IFDAL
+687 VFDAL

>member
-30 VFNRAGPNSSSDDPI
+30 VFNRAGPNSSSDEPI
-45 GVVNDI
+45 GIVNDTDI
-51 DMDLNYFRSL
+51 DLDNFRRL

-74 ESVSTVWD
+74 ESVNTVWD
-82 QLVKSTI
+82 QLIKSTI
-89 FNQQFKYLGI
+89 FNEQFKNLGI

-114 SITNDPRFQNSSG
+114 SIINDPRFQNSSG

-137 LAQLEIENPAAFQ
+137 LSQLEVENPAAFQ

-157 SLVAIAKENIYFNLI
+157 SIVAIAKENIYFNLI
-172 KAATGVTE
+172 KAATEVTE

-195 LKYVSVSYKD
+195 LKYVSISYKD
-205 IDDSLFTVTENEIR
+205 IDDTLFSVSDNEIK
-219 KYINQNRNKYE
+219 KYINQNRKEYE
-230 TQSSRGLSYVIFP
+230 IKSSRGLSYILFP
-243 EIPSKSDEDEIRS
+243 EIPSKSDEDQIRS
-256 ELEKLLYDRVE
+256 QLEKLLNDRIE
-267 YNDVSKLTDTIL
+267 YNDVSKLTDTIP
-279 GLKDVKE
+279 GLKYVNE
-286 ISEFIDRYSEDPFDS
+286 ISEFVDRYSEDPFDS
-301 IYKPK
+301 LYKPK
-306 GNLANDYADILYGLN
+306 GNLSNEYADILYGLN

-347 SIRASHILISYSGA
+347 SIRASHILISYQGA
-361 TRANSLVTRNK
+361 TRANPSVTRNK
-372 NEAEEIAKKIYS
+372 KEAEEIANKIYY
-384 KVRKNVGN
+384 KARRNIKN
-392 FSRLAAENSDG
+392 FAQLAAENSDG

-421 QKFYSFCEKARV
+421 EKFYSFCAKSRV

-441 EFGFHI
+441 EFGYHI
-447 IHVTDKKDIVLVAD
+447 IHVTDKKDIVLIAD

-478 NVTKFEIEAKEKDFI
+478 DVTRFEIEAKEKDFL
-493 TTAENYKYKVQDVNK
+493 TTAEKYKYKVQEVDK
-508 VEVLEENL
+508 IEVLEENL
-516 PGLFRQRNIV
+516 PGLFRQRSIV
-526 QWAFDKETK
+526 QWAFDEQTK

-544 SSGGY
+544 STGGY
-549 AVVRLNKVSAEGD
+549 AVVLLDKVFETGDIDFENKK
-562 VDIEN
+562 
-567 NMEEV
+567 EEV
-572 KNLLIRTKKINYIK
+572 KNLLIRNKKIKYINDK
-586 QNYSEIKTLDE
+586 YSEIKTLDE
-597 FSQLLNKEIETASAL
+597 LSESLDKEIQTASAL

-634 MDLNQPSELLEGKN
+634 MDLNQPSKLIEGEN
-648 AIFMIEVN
+648 GVYMIEVSS
-656 YKEKAP
+656 KEKAP
-662 ELSNYIA
+662 DLSNYIA

-674 RTSKRNEIASSLS
+674 RASKRAEIASSLS

>member
-61 VEQTERSY
+61 VEQTERNY

-74 ESVSTVWD
+74 ESVSNVWD

-89 FNQQFKYLGI
+89 FNQQFEYLGI

-219 KYINQNRNKYE
+219 KYINQNRKKYE

-321 PGDVFGPYKDGN
+321 PGDVFGPYKDDN

-361 TRANSLVTRNK
+361 TRANSFVTRNK

-612 TQNNTVLVG
+612 TQNNTILVG
-621 SGEEPYIIGAAFS
+621 SGEEPYVIGAAFS

>member
-61 VEQTERSY
+61 VEQTERNY

-74 ESVSTVWD
+74 ESVSSVWD

-114 SITNDPRFQNSSG
+114 SIINDPRFQNSSG

-361 TRANSLVTRNK
+361 TRANSFVTRNK

-384 KVRKNVGN
+384 KARKNVGN
-392 FSRLAAENSDG
+392 FSQLAAENSDG

-612 TQNNTVLVG
+612 TQNNTILVG
-621 SGEEPYIIGAAFS
+621 SGEEPYVIGAAFS

>member
-61 VEQTERSY
+61 VEQTERNY

-74 ESVSTVWD
+74 ESVNTVWD

-219 KYINQNRNKYE
+219 KYINQNRKKYE

-279 GLKDVKE
+279 GLKNVKE
-286 ISEFIDRYSEDPFDS
+286 ISEIRPPTGDKSE
-301 IYKPK
+301 
-306 GNLANDYADILYGLN
+306 G
-321 PGDVFGPYKDGN
+321 
-333 KYKISRFLDRKKGG
+333 
-347 SIRASHILISYSGA
+347 
-361 TRANSLVTRNK
+361 
-372 NEAEEIAKKIYS
+372 
-384 KVRKNVGN
+384 
-392 FSRLAAENSDG
+392 
-403 PSKNLGGDLGFFQ
+403 
-416 EGTMT
+416 
-421 QKFYSFCEKARV
+421 
-433 GRVGLVET
+433 
-441 EFGFHI
+441 
-447 IHVTDKKDIVLVAD
+447 
-461 ITREIIPS
+461 
-469 EETSNKVFM
+469 
-478 NVTKFEIEAKEKDFI
+478 
-493 TTAENYKYKVQDVNK
+493 
-508 VEVLEENL
+508 
-516 PGLFRQRNIV
+516 
-526 QWAFDKETK
+526 
-535 VGDIRKFSI
+535 
-544 SSGGY
+544 
-549 AVVRLNKVSAEGD
+549 
-562 VDIEN
+562 
-567 NMEEV
+567 
-572 KNLLIRTKKINYIK
+572 
-586 QNYSEIKTLDE
+586 
-597 FSQLLNKEIETASAL
+597 
-612 TQNNTVLVG
+612 
-621 SGEEPYIIGAAFS
+621 
-634 MDLNQPSELLEGKN
+634 
-648 AIFMIEVN
+648 
-656 YKEKAP
+656 
-662 ELSNYIA
+662 
-669 YKNAL
+669 
-674 RTSKRNEIASSLS
+674 
-687 IFDAL
+687 
-692 KSASEIVDNRK
+692 
-703 IYY
+703 

>member
-30 VFNRAGPNSSSDDPI
+30 VFNRAGPNSSSDEPI
-45 GVVNDI
+45 GIVNDTDI
-51 DMDLNYFRSL
+51 DLDNFRRL

-74 ESVSTVWD
+74 ESVNTVWD
-82 QLVKSTI
+82 QLIKSTI
-89 FNQQFKYLGI
+89 FNEQFKNLGI

-114 SITNDPRFQNSSG
+114 SIINDPRFQNSSG

-137 LAQLEIENPAAFQ
+137 LSQLEVENPTAFQ

-157 SLVAIAKENIYFNLI
+157 SIVAIAKENIYFNLI
-172 KAATGVTE
+172 KAATEVTE

-195 LKYVSVSYKD
+195 LKYVSVSYND
-205 IDDSLFTVTENEIR
+205 IDDTLFSVSDNEIK
-219 KYINQNRNKYE
+219 KYINQNRKKYE
-230 TQSSRGLSYVIFP
+230 IKSSRGLSYTLFP
-243 EIPSKSDEDEIRS
+243 EIPSKSDEDQIRS
-256 ELEKLLYDRVE
+256 QLEKLLYDRIE
-267 YNDVSKLTDTIL
+267 YNDVSKLTDTIP
-279 GLKDVKE
+279 GLKDVNE
-286 ISEFIDRYSEDPFDS
+286 ISEFVDRYSEDPFDS
-301 IYKPK
+301 LYKPK
-306 GNLANDYADILYGLN
+306 GNLSNEYADILYGLN

-347 SIRASHILISYSGA
+347 SIRASHILISFQGA
-361 TRANSLVTRNK
+361 TRVNPSVTRNK
-372 NEAEEIAKKIYS
+372 KEAEEIANKIYYEARRNI
-384 KVRKNVGN
+384 KN
-392 FSRLAAENSDG
+392 FSQLATENSDG

-421 QKFYSFCEKARV
+421 EKFYSFCEKSRV

-441 EFGFHI
+441 EFGYHI
-447 IHVTDKKDIVLVAD
+447 IHVTDKKDIVLIAD
-461 ITREIIPS
+461 VTREIIPS

-478 NVTKFEIEAKEKDFI
+478 DVTRFEIEAKEEDFL
-493 TTAENYKYKVQDVNK
+493 TTAEKYKYKVQEVDK
-508 VEVLEENL
+508 IEVLEENL

-526 QWAFDKETK
+526 QWAFDEQTK

-544 SSGGY
+544 SNGGY
-549 AVVRLNKVSAEGD
+549 AVVLLDKVFRTGD
-562 VDIEN
+562 IDFEN
-567 NMEEV
+567 NKEEV
-572 KNLLIRTKKINYIK
+572 KNLLIRNKKIKYIMDK
-586 QNYSEIKTLDE
+586 YSEIKTLDE
-597 FSQLLNKEIETASAL
+597 FSESLDKEIETASAL

-634 MDLNQPSELLEGKN
+634 MDLNQPSKLIEGEN
-648 AIFMIEVN
+648 GVYMIEVSS
-656 YKEKAP
+656 KEKAP
-662 ELSNYIA
+662 DLSNYIA

-674 RTSKRNEIASSLS
+674 RASKRAEIASSLS

>member
-30 VFNRAGPNSSSDDPI
+30 VFNRAGPNSSSDEPI
-45 GVVNDI
+45 GIVNDTDI
-51 DMDLNYFRSL
+51 DLDNFRRL
-61 VEQTERSY
+61 VEQTERGY

-74 ESVSTVWD
+74 ESVNTVWD
-82 QLVKSTI
+82 QLIKSTI
-89 FNQQFKYLGI
+89 FNEQFKNLGI

-114 SITNDPRFQNSSG
+114 SIINDPRFQNSSG

-137 LAQLEIENPAAFQ
+137 LSQLEVENPAAFQ

-157 SLVAIAKENIYFNLI
+157 SIVAIAKENIYFNLI
-172 KAATGVTE
+172 KAATEVTE

-195 LKYVSVSYKD
+195 LKYVSISYKD
-205 IDDSLFTVTENEIR
+205 IDDTLFSVSDNEIK
-219 KYINQNRNKYE
+219 KYINQNRKEYE
-230 TQSSRGLSYVIFP
+230 IKSSRGLSYILFP
-243 EIPSKSDEDEIRS
+243 EIPSKSDEDQIRS
-256 ELEKLLYDRVE
+256 QLEKLLNDRIE
-267 YNDVSKLTDTIL
+267 YNDVSKLTDTIP
-279 GLKDVKE
+279 GLKDVNE
-286 ISEFIDRYSEDPFDS
+286 ISEFVDRYSEDPFDS
-301 IYKPK
+301 LYKPK
-306 GNLANDYADILYGLN
+306 GNLSNEYADILYGLN

-347 SIRASHILISYSGA
+347 SIRASHILISYQGA
-361 TRANSLVTRNK
+361 TRANPSVTRNK
-372 NEAEEIAKKIYS
+372 KEAEEIANKIYY
-384 KVRKNVGN
+384 KARRNIKN
-392 FSRLAAENSDG
+392 FAQLAAENSDG

-421 QKFYSFCEKARV
+421 EKFYSFCAKSRV

-441 EFGFHI
+441 EFGYHI
-447 IHVTDKKDIVLVAD
+447 IHVTDKKDIVLIAD

-478 NVTKFEIEAKEKDFI
+478 DVTRFEIEAKEKDFL
-493 TTAENYKYKVQDVNK
+493 TTAEKYKYKVQEVDK
-508 VEVLEENL
+508 IEVLEENL
-516 PGLFRQRNIV
+516 PGLFRQRSIV
-526 QWAFDKETK
+526 QWAFDEQTK

-544 SSGGY
+544 SNGGY
-549 AVVRLNKVSAEGD
+549 AVVLLDKVFETGD
-562 VDIEN
+562 IDFEN
-567 NMEEV
+567 SKEEV
-572 KNLLIRTKKINYIK
+572 KNLLIRNKKIKYINDK
-586 QNYSEIKTLDE
+586 YSEIKTLDE
-597 FSQLLNKEIETASAL
+597 FSESLDKEIQTASAL

-634 MDLNQPSELLEGKN
+634 MDLNQPSKLIEGEN
-648 AIFMIEVN
+648 GVYMIEVSS
-656 YKEKAP
+656 KEKAP
-662 ELSNYIA
+662 DLSNYTA

-674 RTSKRNEIASSLS
+674 RASKRAEIASSLS

>member
-61 VEQTERSY
+61 VEQTERNY

-74 ESVSTVWD
+74 ESVSNVWD

-172 KAATGVTE
+172 KAAMGVTE

-219 KYINQNRNKYE
+219 KYINQNRKKYE

-267 YNDVSKLTDTIL
+267 YNDVSKLTDTIF

-321 PGDVFGPYKDGN
+321 PGDVFGPYKDDN

-347 SIRASHILISYSGA
+347 SIRASHILISYNGA
-361 TRANSLVTRNK
+361 TRANPSVTRNK

-384 KVRKNVGN
+384 KARKNVRD
-392 FSRLAAENSDG
+392 FPQLATENSDG

-478 NVTKFEIEAKEKDFI
+478 NVTKFEIEAKEKDFL

-549 AVVRLNKVSAEGD
+549 AVVSLNRVSAEGD

-572 KNLLIRTKKINYIK
+572 KNLLIRIKKINYIK

-612 TQNNTVLVG
+612 TQNNTLLVG

-648 AIFMIEVN
+648 AVFMIEVN

-674 RTSKRNEIASSLS
+674 RTSKRSEIAGSLS